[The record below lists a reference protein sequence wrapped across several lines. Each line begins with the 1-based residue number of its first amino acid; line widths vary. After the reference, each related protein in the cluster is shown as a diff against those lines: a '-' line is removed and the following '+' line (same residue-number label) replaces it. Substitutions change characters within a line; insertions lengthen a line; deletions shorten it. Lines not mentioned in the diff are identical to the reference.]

1 MLVYICS
8 MLRYLANFFSW
19 VFQPLLMPIYGAL
32 LFLSLPFYAFTM
44 LSEQVKLYVISC
56 NILFTFIMP
65 ITLILLMYRMGMI
78 TSLQLEKR
86 EERKYPLIF
95 SSVFYIA
102 NYYFLSKVHLPAPY
116 LFFLLA
122 GLFSLMLTLVI
133 TYYWKISMHMTGI
146 GGLCGAFL
154 LLSIVWPIDIR
165 LLLAVLFLIAG
176 ITGTSR
182 LLLQAHTPSQ
192 LAAGFAAGILPQL
205 SLLLL
210 V

>member
-1 MLVYICS
+1 
-8 MLRYLANFFSW
+8 MLRYSANFFSW
-19 VFQPLLMPIYGAL
+19 VFQPLLMPIFGAL
-32 LFLSLPFYAFTM
+32 LFLNLPFYAFTM
-44 LSEQVKLYVISC
+44 LSDQVKLYVITC
-56 NILFTFIMP
+56 NLLFTLIMP
-65 ITLILLMYRMGMI
+65 IVIILLMYRMGMI

-86 EERKYPLIF
+86 EERKYPIIF
-95 SSVFYIA
+95 SSVFYIT

-146 GGLCGAFL
+146 GSLCGAFL

-165 LLLAVLFLIAG
+165 LLLAALFLIAG
-176 ITGTSR
+176 IIGTSR
-182 LLLQAHTPSQ
+182 LLLQAHSPAQ
-192 LAAGFAAGILPQL
+192 VAAGFAAGILPQL